1 MKTLFAVVLAAALGL
16 VAGWLLFAQPLG
28 IAEQKQSASE
38 TKQPLYWV
46 APMDSSYRRNGPGKS
61 PMGMDL
67 VPVYA
72 ESEQA
77 SSGDVVIAPNVVQ
90 QLGVSTFTVERQSL
104 TPRIDAVGF
113 VSFDEQALVHL
124 HLRATGWV
132 SGLAVNSLGDPVTRG
147 QKLFDFYSPDIR
159 NTQQEFLQALAGDNP
174 RLVSASREKL
184 RAQGVPESEIAA
196 IEKSRQI
203 KSEISYYALK
213 SGVVASLSVANG
225 SYVTLQENALSIGP
239 LEQVWVIA
247 EVFERQAGL
256 LAAGQQVSLSS
267 RAYPERKWQGTV
279 DYVYPVLNPANRT
292 TRARIVV
299 ANDAR
304 LLKPNML
311 MDIRVTA
318 DALSPQLVVPDNAVI
333 RTGAGDRVVREVRPG
348 VFRSAAVALGQSA
361 GGFTQIVSG
370 LNAGDKVVT
379 RAQFLIDSE
388 SNVAAELDRL
398 NADEVKPNNIES
410 GSLNGEKTTPHSV
423 DHSSEAGD
431 ASSKEGGNHGQMN
444 HSHIGHHPIE
454 HEPMNDDDKHHGEHR
469 HD

>member
-1 MKTLFAVVLAAALGL
+1 MKTLIAVALATVLGL
-16 VAGWLLFAQPLG
+16 LSGWLLFAQPEHS
-28 IAEQKQSASE
+28 AAAKQVE
-38 TKQPLYWV
+38 TTAKQPLYWV
-46 APMDSSYRRNGPGKS
+46 APMDSSYRRDGPGKS

-72 ESEQA
+72 DSEQTQA
-77 SSGDVVIAPNVVQ
+77 GEVTVAPNVVQ
-90 QLGVSTFTVERQSL
+90 QLGVSTYVVERRAL
-104 TPRIDAVGF
+104 TPALDTVGF

-132 SGLAVNSLGDPVTRG
+132 SGLTVNSLGDPVRKG

-174 RLVSASREKL
+174 RLVKASREKL
-184 RAQGVPESEIAA
+184 RAQGVPEAEIAA

-203 KSEISYYALK
+203 KSEISYYAQK

-256 LAAGQQVSLSS
+256 LAEGQAVTLST
-267 RAYPERKWQGTV
+267 RAHPGATWQGQV

-299 ANDAR
+299 GNKDER
-304 LLKPNML
+304 LKPNML
-311 MDIRVTA
+311 MDVRIQAQPFVA
-318 DALSPQLVVPDNAVI
+318 ENLVPDSAVI
-333 RTGAGDRVVREVRPG
+333 RTGAGVRVVRELRHG
-348 VFRSAAVALGQSA
+348 VFRSQAVTTGASA
-361 GGFTQIVSG
+361 QGFTQILEG
-370 LNAGDKVVT
+370 LSEGDRVVT

-398 NADEVKPNNIES
+398 DAGEAQPSSQHQNHSEMDHHDMGHHHINHS
-410 GSLNGEKTTPHSV
+410 G
-423 DHSSEAGD
+423 
-431 ASSKEGGNHGQMN
+431 MN
-444 HSHIGHHPIE
+444 HSEMNHSGEQKSSAHNHAVHSSGANQPGGH
-454 HEPMNDDDKHHGEHR
+454 D